1 MKIGPEKQPE
11 TESKKESS
19 FEIFKKAEKAS

>member
-1 MKIGPEKQPE
+1 MKMGLEKQPE
-11 TESKKESS
+11 TEYRKEPS